1 MYELIK
7 DSLQAYASLTV
18 FTGLLLFS
26 VILGTFKKTKSLT
39 SKKIRTVI
47 RFGVSSA
54 LICFWTWF
62 FVYINLYPISLAYY
76 EYNHDYAEEKIGVI
90 DSAERDG
97 KDRIKIVID
106 GKEYIMV
113 YSSVDLFLINGR
125 DLDKGDIVKIIYGV
139 KSKYIF
145 DITKSNMP

>member
-18 FTGLLLFS
+18 FTGFLVSS
-26 VILGTFKKTKSLT
+26 VIFGTFKKTKSLT
-39 SKKIRTVI
+39 QKIRTVI
-47 RFGVSSA
+47 RFGVSGA
-54 LICFWTWF
+54 LVCFWAWF
-62 FVYINLYPISLAYY
+62 FVYINLYSISLAYY

-97 KDRIKIVID
+97 KDRMKIVID

-113 YSSVDLFLINGR
+113 YSSIDPFLINGR
-125 DLDKGDIVKIIYGV
+125 DIDKGDIVKIIYGV

-145 DITKSNMP
+145 DICEFNISP